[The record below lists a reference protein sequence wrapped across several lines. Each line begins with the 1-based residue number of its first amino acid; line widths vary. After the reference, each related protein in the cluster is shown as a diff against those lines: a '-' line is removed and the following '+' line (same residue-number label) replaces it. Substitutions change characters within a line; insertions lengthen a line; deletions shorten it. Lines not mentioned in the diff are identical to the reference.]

1 MPDTRLISQLTNARV
16 PVIGF
21 VAFSGTGK
29 TTLLTRL
36 IRHLRERGVRLAA
49 VKHSHH
55 RFDIDIPG
63 KDSYQLRKAG
73 AGQMLV
79 ASRRRW
85 ALMVENADDDEE
97 PSLNELIGHFD
108 QSGIDLILVEG
119 FKHERFAKIELHRPE
134 LGHPLLYPTDDDIIA
149 FASNEAGAMDA
160 AARPIA
166 FLALDQ
172 PQAIADFLITRF
184 ALTTHPVTKG

>member
-1 MPDTRLISQLTNARV
+1 MSDTRLISQLTNARV

-119 FKHERFAKIELHRPE
+119 FKHEHFAKIELHRPE

>member
-1 MPDTRLISQLTNARV
+1 MSDTRLISQLTNARV